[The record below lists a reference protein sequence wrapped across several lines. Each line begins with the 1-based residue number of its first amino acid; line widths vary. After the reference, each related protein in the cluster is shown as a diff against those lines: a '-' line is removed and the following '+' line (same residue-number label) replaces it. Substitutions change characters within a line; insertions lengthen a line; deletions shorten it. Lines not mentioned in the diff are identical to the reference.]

1 MSTLE
6 KTIIL
11 LREMPEQSLE
21 SLYNFIR
28 SILVQQNAEAKQS
41 VKPNDISKSMEGFDV
56 LQSFAGTLPADF
68 EDCLHDECAVQNSAD
83 YIITRNTDD
92 FANSNIPAV
101 TPADFLKKHIS

>member
-28 SILVQQNAEAKQS
+28 SILVQQNVETRQS
-41 VKPNDISKSMEGFDV
+41 VKLDDISKSMEGFNV

-68 EDCLHDECAVQNSAD
+68 D
-83 YIITRNTDD
+83 YEKELEEMREEKYARFN
-92 FANSNIPAV
+92 
-101 TPADFLKKHIS
+101 

>member
-28 SILVQQNAEAKQS
+28 SILVQQNVEAKQS
-41 VKPNDISKSMEGFDV
+41 VKHNDISKSLEGFDV
-56 LQSFAGTLPADF
+56 LQSFAGTLTADF
-68 EDCLHDECAVQNSAD
+68 D
-83 YIITRNTDD
+83 Y
-92 FANSNIPAV
+92 
-101 TPADFLKKHIS
+101 KKELEEMREEKYARFN